1 MGSGVTSVSRG
12 AGGGV
17 VSMVQPIH
25 MQINRAAKTNRKTGI
40 ATDHQ
45 LSHAGHAER
54 YMETHGAKK
63 PAMYTIATIN
73 EMKRINPPYV

>member
-1 MGSGVTSVSRG
+1 
-12 AGGGV
+12 
-17 VSMVQPIH
+17 

-40 ATDHQ
+40 ATAHQ

-63 PAMYTIATIN
+63 PAM
-73 EMKRINPPYV
+73 